1 MACRMR
7 AGALGPGRTGRRH
20 PRRRWRVAVPL
31 IGNHHRR
38 PERRRDR
45 QRTDFRESHT
55 RTSGG

>member
-1 MACRMR
+1 M
-7 AGALGPGRTGRRH
+7 
-20 PRRRWRVAVPL
+20 AVPL
-31 IGNHHRR
+31 IGNDHRR